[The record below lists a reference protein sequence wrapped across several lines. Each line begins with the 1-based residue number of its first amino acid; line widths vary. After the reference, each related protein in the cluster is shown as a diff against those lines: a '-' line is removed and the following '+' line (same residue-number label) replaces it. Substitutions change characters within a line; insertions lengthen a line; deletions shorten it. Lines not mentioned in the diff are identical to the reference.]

1 MGVPSMTQRSAW
13 MTMSVEEYVRAVE
26 RSRILM
32 RVVEEDP
39 SDVEARI
46 ALANLRR
53 LGLDVPDYEW
63 LLGFDPAILS
73 EPPPPPVPEPLPE
86 VESTSLPDVDEWA
99 EPILE
104 EAMGFISVGLKDR
117 AVPLL
122 EIVLHMQPDNDVAR
136 SWLFALKAESERVGP
151 KPSPDETLRIQLPR

>member
-1 MGVPSMTQRSAW
+1 
-13 MTMSVEEYVRAVE
+13 MTMSVEEYARSVE

-32 RVVEEDP
+32 RLVEEDP
-39 SDVEARI
+39 SDLDARL
-46 ALANLRR
+46 ALANLKR

-63 LLGFDPAILS
+63 LLGFDPAALVKAS
-73 EPPPPPVPEPLPE
+73 PDQTARRNAAAPALPE
-86 VESTSLPDVDEWA
+86 LDDDITSPSLPGVDEWA

-104 EAMGFISVGLKDR
+104 EAMGFISVGLKAR

-136 SWLFALKAESERVGP
+136 SWLFALKAEGERIGP
-151 KPSPDETLRIQLPR
+151 QPSPDETLRIQLPR

>member
-1 MGVPSMTQRSAW
+1 

-32 RVVEEDP
+32 RVLEDDP
-39 SDVEARI
+39 SDLDARL

-63 LLGFDPAILS
+63 LLGFDPKVLS
-73 EPPPPPVPEPLPE
+73 EPPPPLPPVPEPEPAHDTLPG
-86 VESTSLPDVDEWA
+86 VDEWA

-104 EAMGFISVGLKDR
+104 EAMGFISVGLKER
-117 AVPLL
+117 ALPLL

-136 SWLFALKAESERVGP
+136 SWLFALKAESERDGP
-151 KPSPDETLRIQLPR
+151 SPSPDETLRIQLPR